1 MGGLNGKVFSLIMLL
16 SLLALFAIVP
26 LVHARNYTVL
36 AGGSAHA
43 QVSFCLNGAGG
54 NSHVEAS
61 AGGAAESWVSP
72 SYFDFGEITAGSCP
86 VGNYIISAPP
96 ETPSGNYALD
106 WYGTCQN
113 DNGNDCYPFIIN
125 ETIHVLGSEP
135 VTTEYTTSATTTI
148 PPGGCGPLETVGGLP
163 SSVICY
169 PSDMR
174 MAKSGSASVVDL
186 SDMETDT
193 FTVGDIAW
201 VKADSSVTVSAPEL
215 VPGYSL
221 SLGPD
226 TLGAMIQ
233 VLGNPTSGFSSAE
246 DQYPS
251 YYQTFD
257 DEALNFGMHI
267 SSALITHTVM
277 NHLLLLAGLGE
288 LTTTIVSAPTA
299 MVEVGHGEIHLKEN
313 TLHKANWEAD
323 ILSSPQVGVLLKG
336 TNVTMN
342 VTGNGTT
349 LTVFTGSVLVDSLAV
364 NGPTLKYIT
373 LNAGQQLFVP
383 SNSIQA
389 NQQNLTS
396 SVKTFT
402 LSTTSTIYQ
411 STNSTAPSITIAGM
425 SETQTIVTL
434 FIFVMIIIIA
444 LRLYRQRK
452 K

>member
-1 MGGLNGKVFSLIMLL
+1 
-16 SLLALFAIVP
+16 
-26 LVHARNYTVL
+26 
-36 AGGSAHA
+36 
-43 QVSFCLNGAGG
+43 
-54 NSHVEAS
+54 
-61 AGGAAESWVSP
+61 
-72 SYFDFGEITAGSCP
+72 
-86 VGNYIISAPP
+86 
-96 ETPSGNYALD
+96 
-106 WYGTCQN
+106 
-113 DNGNDCYPFIIN
+113 
-125 ETIHVLGSEP
+125 
-135 VTTEYTTSATTTI
+135 
-148 PPGGCGPLETVGGLP
+148 
-163 SSVICY
+163 
-169 PSDMR
+169 
-174 MAKSGSASVVDL
+174 
-186 SDMETDT
+186 
-193 FTVGDIAW
+193 
-201 VKADSSVTVSAPEL
+201 
-215 VPGYSL
+215 
-221 SLGPD
+221 
-226 TLGAMIQ
+226 
-233 VLGNPTSGFSSAE
+233 
-246 DQYPS
+246 
-251 YYQTFD
+251 
-257 DEALNFGMHI
+257 MHI

-277 NHLLLLAGLGE
+277 NHLLLLAVLGE